1 MNITKALNII
11 SAVVG
16 FVGTVLMY
24 KGTFGLVVPGAY
36 MSTALLAE
44 MKRANDR
51 RQLLQKSGLL
61 LLTVSFLLQ
70 GIAQFTPE

>member
-1 MNITKALNII
+1 MNITKALNIA

-16 FVGTVLMY
+16 FAGTVLMY

-36 MSTALLAE
+36 MNPSLLAE